1 MVSKETEVRWRGGGQ
16 RHVGPCKLGCVKVAQ
31 SCPTLFDPMDYTVHG
46 ILQARIL
53 DWVAIPFPEDL
64 PSSGIRPRS
73 PALQVGSVPAEP
85 PGKSVSWGRECNF
98 YFKSSG
104 KLQMRCSHLHNV
116 KHFIHL
122 KDLSGFCAA
131 PRRPGDAEGSVEKWQ
146 SEVCL
151 LTLDLLSPT
160 VAVLWGLWATCWER
174 KMRKCGCWNLLVLLS
189 VAKAPHSGG
198 PRGPSLSLIH
208 PACQRRERHSDTMA
222 EPRTGRQWLKRVRAW
237 ASGRAVLTP
246 VLTPAAWLG
255 QMSSAPSASVSSS
268 VKAWQ

>member
-1 MVSKETEVRWRGGGQ
+1 MSHKSSALAGRFFTTSAIWEVCIFYHSKNSDLFFFFLKKRLYDTKKGLIYLSSLEKAFLKKEHLFRVEAKTGYSQLGQTMVSKETEVRWRGGGQ

-131 PRRPGDAEGSVEKWQ
+131 PRWPGDAEGSVEK
-146 SEVCL
+146 
-151 LTLDLLSPT
+151 
-160 VAVLWGLWATCWER
+160 
-174 KMRKCGCWNLLVLLS
+174 
-189 VAKAPHSGG
+189 
-198 PRGPSLSLIH
+198 
-208 PACQRRERHSDTMA
+208 
-222 EPRTGRQWLKRVRAW
+222 
-237 ASGRAVLTP
+237 
-246 VLTPAAWLG
+246 
-255 QMSSAPSASVSSS
+255 
-268 VKAWQ
+268 